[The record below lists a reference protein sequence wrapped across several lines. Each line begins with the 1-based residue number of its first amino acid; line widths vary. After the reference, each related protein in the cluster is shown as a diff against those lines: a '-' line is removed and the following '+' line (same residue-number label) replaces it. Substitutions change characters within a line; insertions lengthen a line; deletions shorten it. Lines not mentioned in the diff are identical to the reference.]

1 MQTLLIDHLPLP
13 NLVFSAQCRRQAF
26 PIIYWYCHSIR
37 NLHAIPDHL
46 AGIVDMDA
54 VMRLEF
60 SWVDSCFRFFG
71 LYHRTRTRILLPW
84 FVKVNGGVFVHEE
97 KHLEWILAFKGGCS
111 CNFSSLNADNNSGL
125 ATKTKSMVS
134 MGATV
139 CLQLVVMGCEACAF
153 PWGHSFKSDLWPKEP
168 LSDSSL
174 AAAVK
179 WVMGLWT
186 ISSSMSPLEQ
196 SHSGVTVGEGVLNW
210 KAKE

>member
-13 NLVFSAQCRRQAF
+13 NLVFLAQCRRQAF

-168 LSDSSL
+168 LSAPWQL
-174 AAAVK
+174 LWNEL
-179 WVMGLWT
+179 WVSGPFLVAWVHLSKA
-186 ISSSMSPLEQ
+186 ILELL
-196 SHSGVTVGEGVLNW
+196 SER
-210 KAKE
+210 EC